1 MFSERVFEHVFH
13 APHVHI
19 RQKRDG
25 TGLWTIFSLGA
36 LRAILSSETSRGIWQ
51 LQYEH
56 TKTAS
61 GSSQPEPS

>member
-25 TGLWTIFSLGA
+25 TGLWTIFSF
-36 LRAILSSETSRGIWQ
+36 
-51 LQYEH
+51 
-56 TKTAS
+56 
-61 GSSQPEPS
+61 GSSPCYSVFGNI